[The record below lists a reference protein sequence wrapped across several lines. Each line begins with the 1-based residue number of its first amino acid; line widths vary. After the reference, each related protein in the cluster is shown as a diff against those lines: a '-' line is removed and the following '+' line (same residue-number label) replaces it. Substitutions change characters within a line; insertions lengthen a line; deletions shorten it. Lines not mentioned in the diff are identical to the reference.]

1 MAHKLQRMASVEH
14 ARRRAHRAS
23 ASRRSARGIQHESP
37 VGRRG
42 HALAIASGALA
53 VVSCVAASVLSLSA
67 GSNVPSSVPG
77 DADGFALKADPELE
91 IDYVQQRR
99 VLAALSQAGVDAESL
114 AAAGAS
120 PAEATAV
127 GAAVADT
134 IDTLVPTLETANAAV
149 LALDQ
154 HTDALERLL
163 IAGQITVQQSA
174 ELAAARTQLATA
186 RAARTAAVDAI
197 WDVAAE
203 ELVQATQVRLAHLA
217 DNCEARLPMNLRAL
231 DCTPSEWGALEN
243 AHTSV
248 RVATQLEIDPDP
260 AAVSML
266 ADAQA
271 EPAASAAAGWMA
283 SNLATIGDNLY
294 AAAGQ

>member
-1 MAHKLQRMASVEH
+1 MAQKLPRMASAEH
-14 ARRRAHRAS
+14 ARRRARRAT
-23 ASRRSARGIQHESP
+23 ASREGARGMQHDPSIA
-37 VGRRG
+37 RRG
-42 HALAIASGALA
+42 HALAIVGGALA
-53 VVSCVAASVLSLSA
+53 VVSCVAASVFSLSVP
-67 GSNVPSSVPG
+67 SNVPSSVP
-77 DADGFALKADPELE
+77 ADGFALKADPELE

-154 HTDALERLL
+154 RADALERLL
-163 IAGQITVQQSA
+163 IAGQITVQQTA
-174 ELAAARTQLATA
+174 ELTAARTQLATA

-203 ELVQATQVRLAHLA
+203 ELAQATQVRLAHLA
-217 DNCEARLPMNLRAL
+217 GNCEQRLPMNLRAL
-231 DCTPSEWGALEN
+231 DCTPGEFGALEN

-248 RVATQLEIDPDP
+248 RVANQLEIDPDP